1 MEDKASFWSEKRNSP
16 RVCASG
22 KLLFKAYRVSGYN
35 SRELNENPCVPAE
48 LLDISMDG
56 MRIKTFVPLEEKD
69 LLEFNRDYQMAQVAM
84 VRWVKKMESC
94 YHAGLLYIRN

>member
-1 MEDKASFWSEKRNSP
+1 LEDKASLWSEKRNSP

-22 KLLFKAYRVSGYN
+22 KLLLKAYRASDYKGH
-35 SRELNENPCVPAE
+35 EFHGNPCVPAD
-48 LLDISMDG
+48 LLDMSMDG

-69 LLEFNRDYQMAQVAM
+69 LLEFNRDYQVTQIAM

-94 YHAGLLYIRN
+94 YHAGLLFIRD